1 MPTWHGPCKVSG
13 IAGEG
18 FAGLAGR
25 PTMPNL
31 SSVRHSVLSVVG
43 AFAVS
48 AFFIVAAVG
57 PGAVLVA

>member
-1 MPTWHGPCKVSG
+1 
-13 IAGEG
+13 
-18 FAGLAGR
+18 
-25 PTMPNL
+25 MPNL